1 MALRLVT
8 HGLRKAFNRRIVFEN
23 IDTSVSEGET
33 LLIAGRNGSGKSTLV
48 KILCDVLSP
57 SQGSVDITG
66 AGPLNAFTRKALF
79 GLVSPYLQ
87 LYDEFSAMENLQ
99 LAAAL
104 RGLHGDA
111 RIHEELLAR
120 ARLAPRRV
128 VLPESDDETILHVAR
143 VALDPKRAD
152 PVHGF
157 SSGMKQRLKY
167 ALALAHHPRIL
178 ILDEPM
184 SNLDADGMTIVRG
197 VMTEQRTRGILVVAT
212 NDLSDIDVYERKVDL
227 NVRA

>member
-1 MALRLVT
+1 MALRLVL
-8 HGLRKAFNRRIVFEN
+8 HSLRKAFNRRTVFEN
-23 IDTSVSEGET
+23 VATSVSEGET

-48 KILCDVLSP
+48 KILCGVLSP
-57 SQGSVDITG
+57 GQGSVEIDG

-104 RGLHGDA
+104 RGLRGDV
-111 RIHEELLAR
+111 RTHQELL
-120 ARLAPRRV
+120 V
-128 VLPESDDETILHVAR
+128 R
-143 VALDPKRAD
+143 VALDPKRGD

-167 ALALAHHPRIL
+167 ALALAHQPRIL

-184 SNLDADGMTIVRG
+184 SNLDADGTAIVRSI
-197 VMTEQRTRGILVVAT
+197 MSEQRTHGILVVAT

>member
-120 ARLAPRRV
+120 
-128 VLPESDDETILHVAR
+128 

-197 VMTEQRTRGILVVAT
+197 IMTEQRTRGILVVAT
-212 NDLSDIDVYERKVDL
+212 NDLSDIDVHERKVDL

>member
-8 HGLRKAFNRRIVFEN
+8 HGLRKAFNRRIRLEN
-23 IDTSVSEGET
+23 IHTAVTEWET

-120 ARLAPRRV
+120 
-128 VLPESDDETILHVAR
+128 

-197 VMTEQRTRGILVVAT
+197 IMTEQRTRGILVVAT
-212 NDLSDIDVYERKVDL
+212 NDLSDIDVHERKVDL